1 MKSEKYWREREEK
14 YIRQA
19 MKKDK
24 DMDKEI
30 AERFNRAM
38 ENIRKEIADDFAR
51 YAVKENITLSDAF
64 QRADALDVKVFA
76 KKAKEYVKNKD
87 FSEQANAELRL
98 YNLTMRVNR
107 LELLKAKIGLELID
121 LGYNIDERFR
131 QSLTEQALAE
141 YERQAGILGESIL
154 NGYKDTAKAIVNGSF
169 SVSDFP
175 TFSENIWQQQAVLK
189 SELDKLLTVA
199 ITQGY
204 NPKKWAG
211 ELKKIFGV
219 TTYQAQRLART
230 ESARVQTEVQKDS
243 YEKAEIEDYEFIAE
257 PTACETCLALD
268 SKVFKV
274 KDMVYG
280 KNAAPMH
287 PNCRCSSAPSV
298 VEVGKQPY
306 NAKGGQFINELKD
319 YKLSRDKAIVKLK
332 DEFGMSVSETSRTKL
347 SETALNQTYGV
358 LKAFENIY
366 NALPEKIPLVRAL
379 TKSKAKNAIAWYS
392 RSGVSNTPIEFGINV
407 GYFNGDEA
415 LQKLV
420 NTNIKIGWFS
430 KNADPNHI
438 MVHEF
443 GHHIDF
449 QLSKLYGSR
458 FADAVLTR
466 MAKDYGDN
474 YDLRTIAKTT
484 GGYASSYYGRTGQH
498 SETFAE
504 LFSEAYGDTPRD
516 IAKDFKTEF
525 EKMAKE
531 LIDNAN
537 KT

>member
-38 ENIRKEIADDFAR
+38 ENIRKEIADDFTR
-51 YAVKENITLSDAF
+51 YALKENITLSEAF
-64 QRADALDVKVFA
+64 QRANELDVKAFA
-76 KKAKEYVKNKD
+76 KKAKEYVKNKE
-87 FSEQANAELRL
+87 FSEQANTELKL

-121 LGYNIDERFR
+121 LGYNIDESFR

-204 NPKKWAG
+204 NPKKWVG
-211 ELKKIFGV
+211 ELKKLFGV

-287 PNCRCSSAPSV
+287 PHCRCSSAPSV
-298 VEVGKQPY
+298 VEVGEQPY
-306 NAKGGQFINELKD
+306 
-319 YKLSRDKAIVKLK
+319 V
-332 DEFGMSVSETSRTKL
+332 
-347 SETALNQTYGV
+347 
-358 LKAFENIY
+358 
-366 NALPEKIPLVRAL
+366 
-379 TKSKAKNAIAWYS
+379 
-392 RSGVSNTPIEFGINV
+392 
-407 GYFNGDEA
+407 
-415 LQKLV
+415 
-420 NTNIKIGWFS
+420 
-430 KNADPNHI
+430 
-438 MVHEF
+438 
-443 GHHIDF
+443 
-449 QLSKLYGSR
+449 
-458 FADAVLTR
+458 
-466 MAKDYGDN
+466 
-474 YDLRTIAKTT
+474 
-484 GGYASSYYGRTGQH
+484 
-498 SETFAE
+498 
-504 LFSEAYGDTPRD
+504 
-516 IAKDFKTEF
+516 
-525 EKMAKE
+525 
-531 LIDNAN
+531 LIDY
-537 KT
+537 